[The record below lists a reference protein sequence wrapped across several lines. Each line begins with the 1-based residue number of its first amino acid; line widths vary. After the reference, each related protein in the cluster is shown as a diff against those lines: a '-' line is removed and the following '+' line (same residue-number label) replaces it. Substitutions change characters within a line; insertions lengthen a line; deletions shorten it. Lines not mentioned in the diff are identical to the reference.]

1 VETGCG
7 TGVLVALEMTKV
19 IVGTVVYVDV
29 ALGESGRK
37 GVSVGEGSERTAS
50 LFCSGETT
58 QDVHEKAISNNIIE
72 Q

>member
-1 VETGCG
+1 
-7 TGVLVALEMTKV
+7 M
-19 IVGTVVYVDV
+19 VGTVVYVDV

-50 LFCSGETT
+50 LCCSGETT